1 MIIDEGKLPYNILEN
16 IIRRF
21 SFSDN
26 TMIKGPGIGLDC
38 AVFDNGSDFI
48 VVTSDPVT
56 YVASGEYCV
65 NVNVNDIAAMG
76 GEPWFF
82 LCTIILPVGF
92 EEKIFEGIMDEIKKE
107 CERFKINFGGGHTEI
122 NKIVKSPV
130 ICGFMVG
137 KCKKEELRGSF
148 NAKDGDI
155 LIVTKG
161 ISVEG
166 TSIIAESKSKEI
178 IEQYGVEFYKKCI
191 SYRSKLSVLSEARIA
206 RAMSNAMHDITEGGL
221 INGLYEIAEASD
233 VSIDIDCFPIIPEC
247 KILCD
252 SLGINPL
259 GLITAGTLAIT
270 TDKRDLK
277 DVLKNNGIE
286 VFEIGKIVKDG
297 KKEVR
302 YKGVVQEIFNKDE
315 IVKFFQGDD
324 NLEVNS

>member
-1 MIIDEGKLPYNILEN
+1 MIIGEGKLPYSVLESV
-16 IIRRF
+16 IKKF

-26 TMIKGPGIGLDC
+26 TLIKGPGIGLDC
-38 AVFDNGSDFI
+38 AVFDNGNDFI

-56 YVASGEYCV
+56 YVASGGYCV

-76 GEPWFF
+76 GDPWFF
-82 LCTIILPVGF
+82 LCTIILPIGF
-92 EEKIFEGIMDEIKKE
+92 EQNSFEDIMEEIKKE
-107 CERFKINFGGGHTEI
+107 CEKFKINFGGGHTEI
-122 NKIVKSPV
+122 NKIVNNPV

-137 KCKKEELRGSF
+137 KCKKEELRGAF

-161 ISVEG
+161 VSVEG
-166 TSIIAESKSKEI
+166 TSIIAELKSKEI
-178 IEQYGVEFYKKCI
+178 IEQYGLEFYKKCI
-191 SYRSKLSVLSEARIA
+191 SYKSKLSVLDEARIA
-206 RAMSNAMHDITEGGL
+206 RTMSNAMHDITEGGL

-233 VSIDIDCFPIIPEC
+233 VSIDIDYFPIIPEC

-252 SLGINPL
+252 SLGIDPL

-270 TDKRDLK
+270 TAKKDLK

-286 VFEIGKIVKDG
+286 VFEIGKIIKDG

-302 YKGVVQEIFNKDE
+302 YKGVVQEIFDKDE

-324 NLEVNS
+324 NFEFNS